1 MPVTITRGPP
11 GFVYYREEFIPL
23 VTPRL
28 VEAIKEEPG
37 AAWDKEARRWRI
49 PVEELDRVLGFRN
62 GLGKAQLVD
71 PDGVGIRRYQEVDLG
86 GCRLL
91 DPTNPL
97 RPYQKDG
104 VKLARSAGIALL
116 SFGVGLGK
124 TLAAIKA
131 FDGQAPRIVVV
142 CPPKAVDVWHAEL
155 EKWSPDSAFDV
166 WNYNKLD
173 GFSSLTP
180 PGAFIFDEIHH
191 FKNYDSLRTK
201 RAYELRKKYPLAPAI
216 GLTATPTADN
226 PIDLWMPFELLRP
239 GGFGSF
245 WKFRERYFWLAER
258 TVGFGES
265 EKSFT
270 EVAGLHPLYGEQL
283 RRRISALSV
292 RATRQQWSQYLPP
305 ITIRKTL
312 GLSASGALEF
322 VRDSVGENGPALV
335 MVIHRERA
343 HDLGQQLGMPVVTG
357 EMPLSE
363 RVTFLRGV
371 AGNGGSAVVTMGAI
385 GEAIDLTAFTHGFVL
400 EIPDYPVVLT
410 QAIGRI
416 HRSNG
421 KAGVLLDFV
430 VPNQDVG
437 KLAVVEAKLYEN
449 QQVVDGDSFEEGLT
463 AKETDVSDSLRAMME
478 E

>member
-1 MPVTITRGPP
+1 MPVTTTRGPP
-11 GFVYYREEFIPL
+11 GFVYYHEEFLPL

-37 AAWDKEARRWRI
+37 SSWDKEGRRWKI
-49 PVEELDRVLGFRN
+49 PVEELERVLEVRR
-62 GLGKAQLVD
+62 GLGESRMFLPLERDAEPD
-71 PDGVGIRRYQEVDLG
+71 PS
-86 GCRLL
+86 
-91 DPTNPL
+91 L
-97 RPYQKDG
+97 RPYQDSAVRVAHRNG
-104 VKLARSAGIALL
+104 VALL

-124 TLAAIKA
+124 TLAAIKT
-131 FDGQAPRIVVV
+131 FDRPGQHALVV

-155 EKWSPDSAFDV
+155 EKWRPEATFTIQ
-166 WNYNKLD
+166 NYNKLEP
-173 GFSSLTP
+173 TP
-180 PGAFIFDEIHH
+180 APTGFIFDEIHH
-191 FKNYDSLRTK
+191 FKNYDSARTK
-201 RAYELRKKYPLAPAI
+201 RVYELRKKFPQAPAI

-270 EVAGLHPLYGEQL
+270 EVAGLHPLYGSQL
-283 RRRISALSV
+283 KRRIDALSV
-292 RATRQQWSQYLPP
+292 RATRQQWAQYLPA

-312 GLSASGALEF
+312 GLSSAGALEY
-322 VRDSVGENGPALV
+322 VRDNAGEAGPALV

-343 HDLGQQLGMPVVTG
+343 YQLGQELGFDVVTG
-357 EMPLSE
+357 EMPLKD
-363 RVTFLRGV
+363 RVSHLRQI
-371 AGNGGSAVVTMGAI
+371 AGSGRHAVVTMGAV
-385 GEAIDLTAFTHGFVL
+385 GEAIDLTAFTHGMVL
-400 EIPDYPVVLT
+400 EIPDYPVILT

-421 KAGVLLDFV
+421 KEPVLLDFV

-449 QQVVDGDSFEEGLT
+449 QQIVDGDSFEEGLT
-463 AKETDVSDSLRAMME
+463 AKETDVSDSLRALME